1 MMNVLRGTQGTRQL
15 PHAGSGKRAGRPAR
29 KEGLSVGPNGRRETG
44 RGGGRLPLFQRR
56 TWGLKTGV
64 REAGGYGVSRS
75 VPNTHWARTAT
86 AAELWSHSGRK
97 RSSGVGWGGA
107 GGRALGLDS
116 SRASTCPPQEL
127 PCPSE
132 HGQEA
137 AVTW

>member
-29 KEGLSVGPNGRRETG
+29 REGLSVGPNGRRGTG

-56 TWGLKTGV
+56 TWGV
-64 REAGGYGVSRS
+64 EDRCEGGWR
-75 VPNTHWARTAT
+75 
-86 AAELWSHSGRK
+86 LWCFPQCPQHTLGQDSHSSRAMEAQW
-97 RSSGVGWGGA
+97 SGEGQGSRMGW
-107 GGRALGLDS
+107 GRALGLDS
-116 SRASTCPPQEL
+116 SRASMCPPQEL

-137 AVTW
+137 AITW

>member
-1 MMNVLRGTQGTRQL
+1 MMNVLRGTQETRQL

-64 REAGGYGVSRS
+64 REAGGYGASRS

-86 AAELWSHSGRK
+86 AAELGYLLFLVYFPLTCSIFEIKFAGEKRRHSIKTDWVETR
-97 RSSGVGWGGA
+97 
-107 GGRALGLDS
+107 
-116 SRASTCPPQEL
+116 C
-127 PCPSE
+127 
-132 HGQEA
+132 
-137 AVTW
+137 

>member
-1 MMNVLRGTQGTRQL
+1 MMNVLRGTQETRQL

-29 KEGLSVGPNGRRETG
+29 REGLTVGPNGRRETG

-86 AAELWSHSGRK
+86 AAELWSHSGKGRG
-97 RSSGVGWGGA
+97 SGVGWGW
-107 GGRALGLDS
+107 GRQSSGFGQLQGLNMPTPGTAMS
-116 SRASTCPPQEL
+116 L
-127 PCPSE
+127 
-132 HGQEA
+132 
-137 AVTW
+137 